1 MAGFQIGLSGYKPG
15 QTPGTAS
22 NPLAGGVKPGGIKL
36 GGPGL
41 GGVGTGGEWAGA
53 VSELKSLAGGGPGG
67 SGSALTAGYIGA
79 PEALAREAGPTP
91 AANQP
96 SMSRGFAKAKD
107 ASSRIGNQALQAL
120 RSQMVGRG
128 IEGSGIEGRLT
139 GNILGDVAAQQSDAA
154 YQQSKMADE
163 QAWEGAK
170 LGYQGAVQQRGQD
183 TGLEEAGYSGLI
195 SQRGQDMSQQN
206 SWMSMLPAILQYV
219 AGRKDATTADDRYK
233 SEAQM
238 REEALKQM
246 KAKTSADTSQSR
258 LANIMSGGGGG
269 LLGYMGGL

>member
-1 MAGFQIGLSGYKPG
+1 MAGIQIGLGGYRPG
-15 QTPGTAS
+15 QPVTQAPPLGGAQPS
-22 NPLAGGVKPGGIKL
+22 NRIKL
-36 GGPGL
+36 GGAGL

-53 VSELKSLAGGGPGG
+53 VSTLRNLAGGDGRGG
-67 SGSALTAGYIGA
+67 QGSALTAGYIGA
-79 PEALAREAGPTP
+79 PDALERETGPTP

-120 RSQMVGRG
+120 RSQMVSRG

-170 LGYQGAVQQRGQD
+170 LGYQGAVAQRGQD
-183 TGLEEAGYSGLI
+183 TGLAEAGYSGLI
-195 SQRGQDMSQQN
+195 SQRGQDLGRESQ
-206 SWMSMLPAILQYV
+206 WMSMLPSILQYINS
-219 AGRKDATTADDRYK
+219 RKDAQTEQDRY
-233 SEAQM
+233 SLGSQA
-238 REEALKQM
+238 REEALKQA
-246 KAKTSADTSQSR
+246 KAKTKTDTTQAR
-258 LANIMSGGGGG
+258 LSEIMSGGGGSFG
-269 LLGYMGGL
+269 MFGW